1 MTAFTTY
8 DKSTIEVKFY
18 SKIPNRFEIY
28 DSNGELYFF
37 RNLTPNNTS
46 IKVNIAKADT
56 FTTNAE
62 CFIKIL
68 PLEIIQIRVTLPA
81 KEKDFFH
88 ERFIFRFNP
97 NLKGTPARN
106 FYKQG
111 IIEYSPEFL
120 TLPFPVR
127 VFIMCHEIGHS
138 YYHDEEKA
146 DLFGC
151 KLFLKLG
158 YNGTTA
164 LHSLTDVLNYD
175 SKQNKYR
182 IKRLYN
188 ILKNR

>member
-8 DKSTIEVKFY
+8 GKATIKVNFY
-18 SKIPNRFEIY
+18 SKIPDRFEIY
-28 DSNGELYFF
+28 DGAGNLYFW
-37 RNLTPNNTS
+37 RNLTPSNTS

-62 CFIKIL
+62 CYIKVL
-68 PLEIIQIRVTLPA
+68 PLEIVQIRVPLPP

-88 ERFIFRFNP
+88 KKFKFVYNP

-106 FYKQG
+106 FYKKG

-120 TLPFPVR
+120 KLPFPIK
-127 VFIMCHEIGHS
+127 VFIICHEIGHS

-146 DLFGC
+146 DLFAC

-158 YNGTTA
+158 YNGTSA
-164 LHSLTDVLNYD
+164 LYSLTDVLNYD
-175 SKQNKYR
+175 SNKNKLR
-182 IKRLYN
+182 IKRLYE